1 MLKKTV
7 SRIKAEISYYK
18 ALSVHERTPRISKW
32 LIALAFVYLASPIDI
47 IPDFIPV
54 LGQLDDLVIVPFLVW
69 LALKFIP
76 ADVRRECRERK

>member
-7 SRIKAEISYYK
+7 SRLKSELAYYK
-18 ALSVHERTPRISKW
+18 ALAAHERTPRISKW
-32 LIALAFVYLASPIDI
+32 LIASAFVYLASPIDI

-76 ADVRRECRERK
+76 EDVRRECHKRS

>member
-1 MLKKTV
+1 MLKETLVKV
-7 SRIKAEISYYK
+7 KSELAYYR
-18 ALSVHERTPRISKW
+18 ALAAHPRTPRIAKW
-32 LIALAFVYLASPIDI
+32 LIALALVYLLSPIDL

-76 ADVRRECRERK
+76 EDVRRECRERK

>member
-1 MLKKTV
+1 MLKITISKIKT
-7 SRIKAEISYYK
+7 EISYYK
-18 ALSVHERTPRISKW
+18 ALSTHERTPRISKW
-32 LIALAFVYLASPIDI
+32 LIAAAFVYLASPIDI

-76 ADVRRECRERK
+76 EDVRRECRARK